1 MLTLRA
7 LPPVIVLLAVLSGCV
22 NSTGTCPKADT
33 RDEER
38 ELRTVERL
46 IRDTRTGMARGYR
59 EETTY
64 GSGGGFVNFCLGGI
78 NSNVGVSVCG
88 DPSRRKTA
96 VPIDA
101 AAEERKLAAL
111 EARRSALIAEM
122 SAKSAACAPAGGI

>member
-1 MLTLRA
+1 MLTLRI
-7 LPPVIVLLAVLSGCV
+7 LPRAIVLLALLSGCV

-64 GSGGGFVNFCLGGI
+64 GSGGGFVNFCLGGGG
-78 NSNVGVSVCG
+78 SNVGVSVCG

-101 AAEERKLAAL
+101 AAEERKLDAL
-111 EARRSALIAEM
+111 EARRSALLAEIN
-122 SAKSAACAPAGGI
+122 AKSAACAPAGGI